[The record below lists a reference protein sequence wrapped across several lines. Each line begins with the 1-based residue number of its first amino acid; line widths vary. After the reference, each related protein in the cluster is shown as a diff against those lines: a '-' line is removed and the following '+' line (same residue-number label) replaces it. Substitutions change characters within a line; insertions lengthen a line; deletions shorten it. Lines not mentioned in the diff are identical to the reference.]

1 MKRLLKVTA
10 MTGLLTLL
18 RMAMGFVI
26 AKVVAIYTG
35 PTGLAM
41 LGQVQSMVA
50 SLNGIINAPVGNGV
64 VRYTAEHQEQGMEA
78 CSPWWR
84 AAWQWVLILSA
95 IIIPLGLLLSKKISF
110 WLFQDISLS
119 WVVMATVLVLPLS
132 AIGTLF
138 NSIINGQQQY
148 RRYVGLGMISA
159 LVSGSLM
166 LAMIAIYDIQGALLA
181 AATQSALIGIVMLC
195 LNIRQPWFK
204 VRYWWGRC
212 DVQSRKDI
220 RNYMLMAITSALTVP
235 TSLIL
240 VRNIIINQ
248 LGWDAAGQWQAVWK
262 ISEVYLGVITMALTT
277 YYLPRLSSLKK
288 VDLIVPE
295 INRTARVIIPIV
307 AVMAL
312 GVYLL
317 RDVAITLLFT
327 EDFRSARELFSV
339 QLVGDVIKISAW
351 LYAYPMLSRGA
362 TKRFIQMEIFFA
374 ISFIALTYV
383 FILMY
388 GLIGANI
395 AYLINYLLYFVVLF
409 SVGERYLY
417 NECK

>member
-64 VRYTAEHQEQGMEA
+64 VRYTAEHQEQGMKA

-110 WLFQDISLS
+110 WLFQDTSLS

-138 NSIINGQQQY
+138 NSIINGQQNY

-159 LVSGSLM
+159 LASGGLM
-166 LAMIAIYDIQGALLA
+166 LAMIAIYNIQGALLA
-181 AATQSALIGIVMLC
+181 AATQSALIGVVMLC

-204 VRYWWGRC
+204 LRCWWGRC
-212 DVQSRKDI
+212 DATFRKDI

-240 VRNIIINQ
+240 VRNMIINQ

-262 ISEVYLGVITMALTT
+262 ISEVYLGVITMALST
-277 YYLPRLSSLKK
+277 YYLPRLSSLKR
-288 VDLIVPE
+288 VDEIVDE
-295 INRTARVIIPIV
+295 INRTAVVIIPIV
-307 AVMAL
+307 AAMAL

-327 EDFRSARELFSV
+327 EAFRSARDLFLV
-339 QLVGDVIKISAW
+339 QLIGDVLKISAW

-362 TKRFIQMEIFFA
+362 TKQFIQTEIFFA
-374 ISFIALTYV
+374 ISLLALTYV
-383 FILMY
+383 FVLEY
-388 GLIGANI
+388 GLIGSNI
-395 AYLINYLLYFVVLF
+395 AYSVNYFLYFVFVF
-409 SVGERYLY
+409 SVGKRFLY